1 MTYRLDTAP
10 TTEPVT
16 LDDAKGHMRVDGTAE
31 DSYIEELIAAARRH
45 LDGHAGRLGRAL
57 ITQTWTRTLAAWPA
71 AIELAVP
78 PVQAVDA
85 IEYIAP
91 DGTTNTLDASAYR
104 VRGLDAPEPATVRR
118 APGTEWPEVA
128 DDPEAI
134 TVTFTA
140 GYGDAPGDVPQPI
153 RHAIKLLV
161 TDWFEKRSASMIVDG
176 FSTLPTGVEEII
188 TQYREWSF

>member
-1 MTYRLDTAP
+1 VPLLGSPA
-10 TTEPVT
+10 EP
-16 LDDAKGHMRVDGTAE
+16 E
-31 DSYIEELIAAARRH
+31 DKAHIGELIAAARRY
-45 LDGHAGRLGRAL
+45 LDGRHGRLGRAL
-57 ITQTWTRTLAAWPA
+57 ITQTWTRTLATWPRT
-71 AIELAVP
+71 IDLAVP
-78 PVQAVDA
+78 PVQSVDS
-85 IEYIAP
+85 IEYVAP
-91 DGTTNTLDASAYR
+91 DGTTKTLDPGKYR
-104 VRGLDAPEPATVRR
+104 VRGLNASEPATIRR
-118 APGTEWPEVA
+118 APDTEWPEVA

-140 GYGDAPGDVPQPI
+140 GYGDTPADVPEPI